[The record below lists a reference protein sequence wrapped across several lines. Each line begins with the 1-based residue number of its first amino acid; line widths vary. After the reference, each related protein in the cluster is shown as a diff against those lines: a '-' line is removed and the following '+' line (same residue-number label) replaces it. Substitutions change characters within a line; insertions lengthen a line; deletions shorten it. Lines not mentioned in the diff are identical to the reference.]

1 MANARIR
8 MPAKARAGEIVEIR
22 ALVFHPMESGFRPDN
37 VGRPIPRHIVE
48 HFVCTVAGEEVFRAR
63 FHPGI
68 AANPFTSF
76 SVVATTSAEL
86 VFTWTDDR
94 GGVTV
99 ERAWLEV
106 TGAG

>member
-1 MANARIR
+1 MASARIR
-8 MPAKARAGEIVEIR
+8 MPAKARPGEVVEIR

-37 VGRPIPRHIVE
+37 VGRPIPRHIVL
-48 HFVCTVAGEEVFRAR
+48 HFVCAYAGEEVFRAR

-68 AANPFTSF
+68 AANPFTAF
-76 SVVATTSAEL
+76 GVVATTSAEL

-94 GGVTV
+94 GGVIS

-106 TGAG
+106 VAPG

>member
-37 VGRPIPRHIVE
+37 VGRAIPRHIVE
-48 HFVCTVAGEEVFRAR
+48 HFVCTVGGEEVFRAR

-68 AANPFTSF
+68 AANPFTAF
-76 SVVATTSAEL
+76 GIVATTSAEL